1 MGRALDSGLPT
12 INARTSHNHPCEIA
26 GDLQF
31 VRRVRGSLTDLKV
44 VFVGEVTNL
53 CRSWFEAARILPIHV
68 VQVGPEPYLLPQTQI
83 DALNDGAVGHVA
95 VSPLLDEHALKNAG
109 VLYTDCRPK
118 GADDHTRG
126 LFTPYRVTRA
136 VVDAIAS
143 DGLFLPCPPVTRGEE
158 VSADSLDSPTCRVYE
173 AKEYLL
179 HTQNAIMEALS

>member
-1 MGRALDSGLPT
+1 
-12 INARTSHNHPCEIA
+12 
-26 GDLQF
+26 
-31 VRRVRGSLTDLKV
+31 
-44 VFVGEVTNL
+44 
-53 CRSWFEAARILPIHV
+53 
-68 VQVGPEPYLLPQTQI
+68 
-83 DALNDGAVGHVA
+83 LNDGAVGHVA